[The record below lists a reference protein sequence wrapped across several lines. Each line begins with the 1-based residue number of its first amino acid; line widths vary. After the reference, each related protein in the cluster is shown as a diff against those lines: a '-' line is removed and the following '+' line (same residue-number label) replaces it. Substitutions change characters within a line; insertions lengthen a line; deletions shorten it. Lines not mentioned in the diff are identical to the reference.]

1 MYNMPKKV
9 TAIKNSTILAVFL
22 LLVWGFYRMLFNL
35 PPEIE
40 ELYIKPVIW
49 LLPVLY
55 LVRKE
60 KLGLASLGITF
71 KNLFQSAYL
80 ALALGILFALEAV
93 IINFVKYDSLDFSAN
108 LGPNPFFIALGLSF
122 ATAISEEIAFRGYL
136 FNRIWYALGREWSA
150 NFITS
155 FVWALIHVPIAIFW
169 WELNPSN
176 TILYLF
182 LTTLFG
188 IGSAWVF
195 ARTKNVASSILLH
208 VLWSWPIILFR

>member
-1 MYNMPKKV
+1 MPKKV

-108 LGPNPFFIALGLSF
+108 LGPNPFFIALGLERPWQIITIPSTPKSG
-122 ATAISEEIAFRGYL
+122 APPYSE
-136 FNRIWYALGREWSA
+136 
-150 NFITS
+150 
-155 FVWALIHVPIAIFW
+155 
-169 WELNPSN
+169 
-176 TILYLF
+176 
-182 LTTLFG
+182 
-188 IGSAWVF
+188 
-195 ARTKNVASSILLH
+195 
-208 VLWSWPIILFR
+208 